1 LDYEEKTKWPDSL
14 EMPDSVQRQP
24 PNGNGSTLT
33 VTNVH
38 SEEVSA
44 LDANWDAVNQ
54 LIDVLENCRA

>member
-1 LDYEEKTKWPDSL
+1 
-14 EMPDSVQRQP
+14 MPDSVQRQL